1 VSSYQARADFQKL
14 LDALQTTSQV
24 TERTKHSKIPSDCAG
39 DISTYT
45 IEQSVSEIGSRVF
58 ASRKDHLWHRIDG
71 VVSVDH
77 EDRVDAIDQHHV
89 PVTTTLLPA
98 RSHNISTTMYV
109 LETVQSCSCANCTR
123 ELPSVI
129 ACSRQRGA
137 VKLIHCSLV
146 SWVYWHFQP
155 ILTLK

>member
-1 VSSYQARADFQKL
+1 MSSYQARADFQKL

-58 ASRKDHLWHRIDG
+58 ASRKDHFWHRIDG

-89 PVTTTLLPA
+89 PVTT
-98 RSHNISTTMYV
+98 STIPQYIHYHV
-109 LETVQSCSCANCTR
+109 RAGNCTIMFLCYLSGGVVLLHSMQQTTR
-123 ELPSVI
+123 
-129 ACSRQRGA
+129 CS
-137 VKLIHCSLV
+137 KTD
-146 SWVYWHFQP
+146 
-155 ILTLK
+155 TLQFS